1 MTSTF
6 AGIEIG
12 KRGVN
17 AHHQALLTTGHNLDN
32 ASTEGYSRQRVE
44 MSAFEPIYLPGLNR
58 EETPGQIGQGVV
70 INRIERIRDR
80 LLDQHIIAGAS
91 REGYW
96 DAREKYLDDI
106 QRLYNEPYDISV
118 RGRMDAFWSA
128 WEELSKH
135 PSETAQRSAVAERG
149 RTLMD
154 TVHERFTG
162 LKALQNQAEQ
172 DIQLTLARVND
183 FSKQIA
189 ALNGEIRKIQAQG
202 DNPNDLLD
210 RRDLLV
216 DRLSSLVDITVDN
229 RDPDEFMLHTA
240 GYVLVQGEIGR
251 TFDVERNIETEGYSR
266 ITWKDTGSAVHFQSG
281 YLASL
286 VEIRDV
292 TIEQEIQSIDSMAM
306 NFINLVNEAHRPG
319 YGLNGRTG
327 LDFFVERPAT
337 TNVNGNFDRG
347 GVGAYDSSYVF
358 SVTGANVLEA
368 RAQVGLAGE
377 ITLSG
382 SGGNVTVPYYP
393 TDTVAEVVQRIN
405 NSGAEVTAR
414 LDREGRLSLKAGTAL
429 DRGNPD
435 FVIRHIEDSGR
446 FLEGYSGLLNAS
458 GPLGAYD
465 WGGPNAV
472 ESLAVGAMNYSV
484 APAAHPSGWIEVN
497 PVLLSDPSSVA
508 SGYGENGRPANPGN
522 GDAALAI
529 SSIRYDRVMV
539 GQNAT
544 FDDYYADVVGRMGIL
559 AEQSKVRLETEQKLM
574 KDLMDKR
581 QEISGVNIDEELAQ
595 MIKYQHGYAAAARF
609 ITTINTMLD
618 TIINRMGV

>member
-6 AGIEIG
+6 TGIEIG

-44 MSAFEPIYLPGLNR
+44 LSAFEPIYLPGLNR
-58 EETPGQIGQGVV
+58 EETPGQIGQGVIV
-70 INRIERIRDR
+70 ERIERVRDK
-80 LLDQHIIAGAS
+80 LLDQRIIAEAS
-91 REGYW
+91 SEGYW

-106 QRLYNEPYDISV
+106 QKLYNEPYDISI

-135 PSETAQRSAVAERG
+135 PTELAQRSAVTERG
-149 RTLMD
+149 KTLMD
-154 TVHERFTG
+154 AVHDRFNG
-162 LKALQNQAEQ
+162 LKMLQDQAEQ
-172 DIQLTLARVND
+172 DIQLVLAKVND
-183 FSKQIA
+183 FSRQIA
-189 ALNGEIRKIQAQG
+189 ALNGEIQKIKAQG

-216 DRLSSLVDITVDN
+216 DKLSSLIDVTVDN

-240 GYVLVQGEIGR
+240 GYVLVQGQIGR
-251 TFDVERNIETEGYSR
+251 TFDVERSIETEGYSR
-266 ITWKDTGSAVHFQSG
+266 ITWKDTKDPVHFQSG

-286 VEIRDV
+286 VEIRDL
-292 TIEQEIQSIDSMAM
+292 TIEQEIKSVDAMAM

-319 YGLNGRTG
+319 YGINGRTG
-327 LDFFVERPAT
+327 LDFFVERPLT
-337 TNVNGNFDRG
+337 TNVNGNFDRSG
-347 GVGAYDSSYVF
+347 NGVYDSSYVF
-358 SVTGANVLEA
+358 SITGANVLEA
-368 RAQVGLAGE
+368 RAQVGLEGE

-382 SGGNVTVPYYP
+382 PTGNVTVPYYA
-393 TDTVAEVVQRIN
+393 TDTVAELVQRIN

-414 LDREGRLSLKAGTAL
+414 LDREGRLSFKATTAL
-429 DRGNPD
+429 DWNNPD

-446 FLEGYSGLLNAS
+446 FLEGYAGVLNAG
-458 GPLGAYD
+458 GPGGAYD
-465 WGGPNAV
+465 WGGPDAV

-497 PVLLSDPSSVA
+497 PALLSDPSSVA

-544 FDDYYADVVGRMGIL
+544 FDDYYADVVGRIGIL
-559 AEQSKVRLETEQKLM
+559 AEQSKLRLDTEQKLM

>member
-6 AGIEIG
+6 TGIEIG

-17 AHHQALLTTGHNLDN
+17 AHHQALLTAGHNIDN

-58 EETPGQIGQGVV
+58 EETPGQIGQGVIV
-70 INRIERIRDR
+70 ERIERIRDK
-80 LLDQHIIAGAS
+80 LLDQRIIAQAS
-91 REGYW
+91 SEGYW

-106 QRLYNEPYDISV
+106 QKLYNEPYDISV
-118 RGRMDAFWSA
+118 RGQMDAFWSA

-135 PSETAQRSAVAERG
+135 PTETAHRSAVSERG
-149 RTLMD
+149 KTLMD
-154 TVHERFTG
+154 TVHDRFDG
-162 LKALQNQAEQ
+162 LKRLQDQAEQ
-172 DIQLTLARVND
+172 DIQLTLAKVNNL
-183 FSKQIA
+183 SKQIA
-189 ALNGEIRKIQAQG
+189 GLNGEIRKIQAQG

-210 RRDLLV
+210 SRDLLV
-216 DRLSSLVDITVDN
+216 DKLSSLIDITVDN

-240 GYVLVQGEIGR
+240 GYILVQGDIGR
-251 TFDVERNIETEGYSR
+251 TFDVERSIETEGYSR
-266 ITWKDTGSAVHFQSG
+266 ITWNDTGDAVHFRNG

-286 VEIRDV
+286 VELRDV
-292 TIEQEIQSIDSMAM
+292 TIEGEIQSIDSMAM

-327 LDFFVERPAT
+327 LDFFVERPVTA
-337 TNVNGNFDRG
+337 NINGNFDRTGG
-347 GVGAYDSSYVF
+347 GVYDSSYIF
-358 SVTGANVLEA
+358 SITGANALEA
-368 RAQVGLAGE
+368 RDLVGLAGE

-382 SGGNVTVPYYP
+382 PDGNVSVPYYP
-393 TDTVAEVVQRIN
+393 TDTVAELVQRIN

-414 LDREGRLSLKAGTAL
+414 LDREGRLSLKADTAL
-429 DRGNPD
+429 DPDNPD

-446 FLEGYSGLLNAS
+446 FLEGYAGVLNAS
-458 GPLGAYD
+458 GAEGAYD
-465 WGGPNAV
+465 WGAPDAV

-484 APAAHPSGWIEVN
+484 APASHPSGWIEVN
-497 PVLLSDPSSVA
+497 PVILSDPTSVA
-508 SGYGENGRPANPGN
+508 AGYGENGRPANPGN

-529 SSIRYDRVMV
+529 SAIRYDRVMV
-539 GQNAT
+539 GRNAT

-559 AEQSKVRLETEQKLM
+559 AEQSKLRLDTEQKAM
-574 KDLMDKR
+574 KDLTDKR
-581 QEISGVNIDEELAQ
+581 QEISGVNLDEELAQ